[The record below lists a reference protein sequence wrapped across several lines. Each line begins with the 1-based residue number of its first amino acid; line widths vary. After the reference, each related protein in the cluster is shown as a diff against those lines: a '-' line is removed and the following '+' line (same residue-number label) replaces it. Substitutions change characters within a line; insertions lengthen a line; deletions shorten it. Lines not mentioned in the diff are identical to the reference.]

1 MNTRKQIS
9 RQDGRLQILN
19 CFFEDDRQET
29 GREII
34 EGMTQPQK
42 RLPSKYFYDAYG
54 SWLFERICDLP
65 EYYLTR
71 TELAILAANAPDIM
85 AFFYEGFGDLVELG
99 SGSSRKIKILLDAGD
114 GFGLYPVRYVPVDIS
129 ESALYEASRELLYTY
144 HDLDIFGVI
153 ANFTRRLDFLPP
165 GRKLIT
171 FLGSTIGNF
180 SSLERIAF
188 LRAVAQVM
196 KPEDRFLLGLDMIK
210 SPDLLE
216 AAYNDSQGVT
226 AEFNKN
232 ILRNLNRSL
241 NADFNIADFEHQ
253 AVFVKE
259 KEQVEMH
266 LRATR
271 ETSARIAYLDLTV
284 LCRNGET
291 IHTEICKK
299 FSRAQAHRDFQRAGL
314 AALKW
319 FTDPQ
324 GWFSLVMLKKARVAM
339 VGADFQET
347 EEN

>member
-1 MNTRKQIS
+1 MNPRKQLS
-9 RQDGRLQILN
+9 QQNNRLQILN
-19 CFFEDDRQET
+19 CLLEDDRQET

-34 EGMTQPQK
+34 QGMTQPQK
-42 RLPSKYFYDAYG
+42 RLPSKYFYDAHG

-71 TELAILAANAPDIM
+71 TELAILMENAPDIM
-85 AFFYEGFGDLVELG
+85 AFFSGSFGDLVELG
-99 SGSSRKIKILLDAGD
+99 SGSSRKIKILLDAVD
-114 GFGLYPVRYVPVDIS
+114 GPGLHRIRYVPVDIS
-129 ESALYEASRELLYTY
+129 ESALYEASQELLCIR
-144 HDLDIFGVI
+144 HDLDILGII
-153 ANFTRRLDFLPP
+153 ADFNRHLEVLPK

-180 SSLERIAF
+180 HSSERIAF
-188 LRAVAQVM
+188 LRGVAKVM
-196 KPEDRFLLGLDMIK
+196 NPEDSFLLGLDMLK
-210 SPDLLE
+210 PVDLIE
-216 AAYNDSQGVT
+216 AAYNDNQGVT

-253 AVFVKE
+253 AIFVKE
-259 KEQVEMH
+259 KERVEMH

-271 ETSARIAYLDLTV
+271 ETSARIADLDLTV

-299 FSRAQAHRDFQRAGL
+299 FSRDQAHRDFQRAGL
-314 AALKW
+314 VATRW

-324 GWFSLVMLKKARVAM
+324 GWFSLVMLKKNEIAI
-339 VGADFQET
+339 VGTDF
-347 EEN
+347 